1 MKKEITILL
10 SVILFVIAL
19 LVFVP
24 MLCKFGNWVT
34 DLMYYFINKWW

>member
-24 MLCKFGNWVT
+24 MLCKFGSWAT
-34 DLMYYFINKWW
+34 DLMYCFIDKWW